1 MSTCTHTLHKENWK
15 VLDDHVLTVASNK
28 LKDWIV
34 SEKKFISQQKLA
46 IALGVSRQT
55 IMRWISGDFEALQ
68 VGTIRSIAKY
78 RNQTLEETLEW
89 LETGNSQNSP
99 NKKTVETFEN
109 ITWIPVY
116 DIMASAG
123 NGIMNYPLICQTGF
137 DAQEIA
143 SKFGNNHRLE
153 GIKVR
158 GDSMQPTVD
167 DGDIVYINRDDTT
180 PKNGIFVIR
189 IGDEVLIKRLS
200 KLPNKS
206 IKVSSDNE
214 FYPSF
219 EIDLSAENLDF
230 EIIGKVWKK
239 MQDVD

>member
-1 MSTCTHTLHKENWK
+1 
-15 VLDDHVLTVASNK
+15 VLDNQRVVIDPSLLQAMTLKECETLKQDGFAEAIHTTHPTINRWCNLKVAS
-28 LKDWIV
+28 
-34 SEKKFISQQKLA
+34 ISFRMIRELA
-46 IALGVSRQT
+46 NYFDISTDEMMSRLGGVHSTDAQYIKPT
-55 IMRWISGDFEALQ
+55 
-68 VGTIRSIAKY
+68 
-78 RNQTLEETLEW
+78 
-89 LETGNSQNSP
+89 P

-123 NGIMNYPLICQTGF
+123 NGVMNYPVICQTGF
-137 DAQEIA
+137 DADEIA
-143 SKFGNNHRLE
+143 SKFGNNHKLE
-153 GIKVR
+153 GVKVR
-158 GDSMQPTVD
+158 GDSMHPTVD

-206 IKVSSDNE
+206 IRVSSDNE
-214 FYPSF
+214 VYPPF
-219 EIDLSAENLDF
+219 EIDLNGENLDF

>member
-1 MSTCTHTLHKENWK
+1 
-15 VLDDHVLTVASNK
+15 VL
-28 LKDWIV
+28 LKDWVIKEQEKYNGSLNAV
-34 SEKKFISQQKLA
+34 SKATGISHATLR
-46 IALGVSRQT
+46 G
-55 IMRWISGDFEALQ
+55 
-68 VGTIRSIAKY
+68 IRSG
-78 RNQTLEETLEW
+78 NLTLKEETVNL
-89 LETGNSQNSP
+89 LSKYIGKPKDALIKQFGIQDVSSVMA
-99 NKKTVETFEN
+99 KKSSNEKAVETFEN

-123 NGIMNYPLICQTGF
+123 NGIMNYPVLCQTGF
-137 DAQEIA
+137 NGDEIA
-143 SKFGNNHRLE
+143 AKFGNNHRLE

-206 IKVSSDNE
+206 IRVSSDNE
-214 FYPSF
+214 VYPPF
-219 EIDLSAENLDF
+219 EIDLNGENLDF

>member
-1 MSTCTHTLHKENWK
+1 MKLSDWVIAEEKKLGSLNAVYKATGINNTTLREFKNGDLIVKPVTIERLAK
-15 VLDDHVLTVASNK
+15 YIGKPEREIIQEFS
-28 LKDWIV
+28 LKDFAA
-34 SEKKFISQQKLA
+34 EQ
-46 IALGVSRQT
+46 
-55 IMRWISGDFEALQ
+55 
-68 VGTIRSIAKY
+68 AK
-78 RNQTLEETLEW
+78 
-89 LETGNSQNSP
+89 NSP

-123 NGIMNYPLICQTGF
+123 NGIMNYPVICQTGF

-180 PKNGIFVIR
+180 AKNGIFVIR
-189 IGDEVLIKRLS
+189 IADEILVKRIT
-200 KLPNKS
+200 KLPSRFLK
-206 IKVSSDNE
+206 ISSDNE
-214 FYPSF
+214 LYPSF
-219 EIDLSAENLDF
+219 EVDLSIQNLDF
-230 EIIGKVWKK
+230 EIIGRVWKK
-239 MQDVD
+239 LQDVS